1 MFLFIKRLFDIFFS
15 FIFLTFSAP
24 IIFIFSFFILVFD
37 KQNPFFI
44 QERSGI
50 NGKTIKIVKLQTMK
64 NINEKKNITK
74 LGKILR
80 VSKIDELPQLISVI
94 KNDMSLIGPRPLYK
108 DFNRYY
114 KEKHRSR
121 LLIKPGLTGLAQIK
135 VKDSTDWKK
144 KFNFDSIYVKKASY
158 SLDLYI
164 IIKTFIIIINSIF
177 VKNNRAIETIDYK
190 KNFFENYCK

>member
-1 MFLFIKRLFDIFFS
+1 MFLFIKRLFDIFL
-15 FIFLTFSAP
+15 FIFNILSSNNIYIFFFYFSLISK
-24 IIFIFSFFILVFD
+24 IIFL
-37 KQNPFFI
+37 
-44 QERSGI
+44 ERSGI

-190 KNFFENYCK
+190 NFFENYCK